1 MFPTVEQS
9 VPAHLIS
16 DAPQPVPLPVTLAYS
31 AGDPLAVRMVFPADM
46 SLSGASVTWTFARAL
61 LDSGLHSPS
70 GAGDVYIWPRG
81 RTQTMVELRSP
92 EGVALLRFATGRLRH
107 FLLHSYTAVPV
118 ERETQAIDIESG
130 LASLLGE
137 AKG

>member
-1 MFPTVEQS
+1 MSPTVEQS

-16 DAPQPVPLPVTLAYS
+16 DAPQPAPMPVTLSYRAD
-31 AGDPLAVRMVFPADM
+31 DPLAVRMVFPAAV
-46 SLSGASVTWTFARAL
+46 SLSGATVTWTFARSL
-61 LDSGLHSPS
+61 LDAGLHTPS
-70 GAGDVYIWPRG
+70 GTGDVHVWPCG

-107 FLLHSYTAVPV
+107 FLLHSYATVPV
-118 ERETQAIDIESG
+118 ELETRAIDMDSG

-137 AKG
+137 ARG

>member
-16 DAPQPVPLPVTLAYS
+16 DAPQPAPLPVTLSYRAD
-31 AGDPLAVRMVFPADM
+31 DPLAVRMVFPAAV
-46 SLSGASVTWTFARAL
+46 SLSGATVTWTFARSL
-61 LDSGLHSPS
+61 LDAGLHTPS
-70 GAGDVYIWPRG
+70 GTGDVHVWPCG
-81 RTQTMVELRSP
+81 RTRTMVELRSP

-107 FLLHSYTAVPV
+107 FLLHSYATVPA
-118 ERETQAIDIESG
+118 ELETRAIDIDSG

-137 AKG
+137 ARG